1 MPFKELESLK
11 IALKRLW
18 ILGTLASVILVLL
31 LFFDDKETIKKQVP
45 ICMSIQYQGKPC
57 FMCGSTS
64 AFYEI
69 AKGNWSRALE
79 LNKIAVFLFVLI
91 LGNSIVFVGYRVITF
106 YKEKLFTNWV
116 NPFKIYMM
124 RYLPTVGKTFDF
136 IGKGKV

>member
-18 ILGTLASVILVLL
+18 ILGTLASVVLVLL
-31 LFFDDKETIKKQVP
+31 VFFDDKETIKKKVP
-45 ICMSIQYQGKPC
+45 VCTSIQYQGKPC

-91 LGNSIVFVGYRVITF
+91 LGNCIVFVIYFVV
-106 YKEKLFTNWV
+106 KL
-116 NPFKIYMM
+116 KS
-124 RYLPTVGKTFDF
+124 
-136 IGKGKV
+136 

>member
-79 LNKIAVFLFVLI
+79 LNKIAVFLFAII
-91 LGNSIVFVGYRVITF
+91 LGNSIVFVGYFVITF
-106 YKEKLFTNWV
+106 YKEKAIHKLGES
-116 NPFKIYMM
+116 I
-124 RYLPTVGKTFDF
+124 
-136 IGKGKV
+136 